1 MDLPLSV
8 PANTVIQGPQRWTV
22 RPNQATKAVI
32 LLRDENDKP
41 AAIERNPSSS
51 MPALRRLT
59 YIRRLSWLRIR
70 ICFRCERCTA
80 AGAPAAGGPMS
91 RRPSRK
97 QSIAVAGAS
106 TGLVEVLIGDKK
118 STMGT
123 VNSVV
128 QGGKPPAYGA
138 WSSCPPGR
146 GAFGRRQSEHLH
158 LRVLRVPR
166 QS

>member
-97 QSIAVAGAS
+97 QSIAVAGTS
-106 TGLVEVLIGDKK
+106 TGLVEVLIGDKR

-128 QGGKPPAYGA
+128 QGG
-138 WSSCPPGR
+138 
-146 GAFGRRQSEHLH
+146 
-158 LRVLRVPR
+158 
-166 QS
+166 